1 MTYSDKRIGKEVPP
15 YIRREDAAGVRIDSG
30 PYLGKVKSNL
40 DTARQGRLQVWIPD
54 LGSGDED
61 NPSNWRTVQYASPF
75 FGSTA
80 QLDGDTENTFERV
93 RHTYGMWFTPPD
105 VDNYVLCVFVAGDP
119 MRGYY
124 FACIPNQIGQFMVP
138 GIASTKNYIDNS
150 KDPIVKGIKKDGDP
164 PILPVVEFNE
174 NAVKDLTTFIKE
186 KKPLHDVQVK
196 VLVEQGLDR
205 DPLRG
210 VFTSSS
216 QRESPSKVFGIST
229 PGQPL
234 KKKTGGSEPKDLKV
248 FGRKGGHTLIMDDG
262 DFEEKNK
269 IVRLRTS
276 GGHQVLMNDTDEIF
290 YISNTDGTAWVEL
303 TKGGNVNIFA
313 SGNISMR
320 TKESI
325 YFHADKDFSMHCNEK
340 MTIYA
345 KQELKIESETI
356 TSKTKKNTTM
366 YAEKFEV
373 GAENAINL
381 YSKGTG
387 SFTCEGELT
396 LHGSKIKLNSGKG
409 PVVEKPEPIKWYKM
423 PEAKKTGVG
432 QWESEPD
439 KLKSTT
445 KYAPTHEPWPRK
457 PGTPSAEDGG
467 ASSASGA
474 NSSSSA
480 NSARTGGGGG
490 SSDSGPQTVKT
501 GGQGVAVDGSGN
513 PVLSGSASESSDSG
527 PNAALKET
535 VKNPVDKSY
544 LYRNDNTGPSSGIGN
559 LSQTELKALMT
570 QIAYSESGF
579 KYDQVEQQRGN
590 YLGKYQIGA
599 QVLTTQG
606 YLKEDALKQYG
617 NSAVNYPSSWTG
629 KNGITSKES
638 FLGSGSTQESVMF
651 DNMTA
656 NYGRMTQSG
665 AIKSTDSPSTV
676 AGMLAASHLLGATG
690 AANWRKTGTG
700 ADANNTSGTT
710 YFNQGR
716 YAVDVLAKSA

>member
-15 YIRREDAAGVRIDSG
+15 YIRREDAFGVRIDSG

-61 NPSNWRTVQYASPF
+61 NPSNWRIVQYASPF
-75 FGSTA
+75 FGSTY
-80 QLDGDTENTFERV
+80 QKEDDTDNSFEHV

-138 GIASTKNYIDNS
+138 GIASTKNYVDDS
-150 KDPIVKGIKKDGDP
+150 KDPVVKGIKKEG
-164 PILPVVEFNE
+164 ILPVVEFNE
-174 NAVKDLTTFIKE
+174 NAVKDLSTFITQ

-205 DPLRG
+205 DPKRG
-210 VFTSSS
+210 VFNSSS
-216 QRESPSKVFGIST
+216 QRESPSKVFGVST

-234 KKKTGGSEPKDLKV
+234 KKKTGGSTPKDLRV
-248 FGRKGGHTLIMDDG
+248 QGRKGGHTFILDDG

-269 IVRLRTS
+269 LVRLRTS
-276 GGHQVLMNDTDEIF
+276 GGHQIVMNDTDEIF

-313 SGNISMR
+313 TGNVSMR

-340 MTIYA
+340 MTIHA
-345 KQELKIESETI
+345 KKELKIESETI
-356 TSKTKKNTTM
+356 TSRSKKDTTL
-366 YAEKFEV
+366 YALGKFEI
-373 GAENAINL
+373 GAESAINL

-396 LHGSKIKLNSGKG
+396 LHGSLIKLNSGKG

-423 PEAKKTGVG
+423 PEAEKSGVG
-432 QWESEPD
+432 QWEAQPD
-439 KLKSTT
+439 KLKSTV
-445 KYAPTHEPWPRK
+445 KIAPTHEPWDRK
-457 PGTPSAEDGG
+457 EGTASAEDGG
-467 ASSASGA
+467 ASSAAGSR
-474 NSSSSA
+474 SSSTGSSA
-480 NSARTGGGGG
+480 SSSGGGG
-490 SSDSGPQTVKT
+490 SGSQTVKT
-501 GGQGVAVDGSGN
+501 GSEGVAVDSNGD
-513 PVLSGSASESSDSG
+513 PILSGSGTDSKDTG
-527 PNAALKET
+527 PNSALKST

-544 LYRNDNTGPSSGIGN
+544 LYRSDNIGPAAGVGN
-559 LSQTELKALMT
+559 LSQTEVKALMT
-570 QIAYSESGF
+570 QIGYSESGF
-579 KYDQVEQQRGN
+579 KYGAVEQQRGN

-599 QVLTTQG
+599 QALATQG

-617 NSAVNYPSSWTG
+617 NNAVNYPSNWTG
-629 KNGITSKES
+629 KDGITSKES
-638 FLGSGSTQESVMF
+638 FLNNGAVQESAMF
-651 DNMTA
+651 NQLNS
-656 NYGRMTQSG
+656 NYNRMVQTG
-665 AIKSTDSPSTV
+665 AIKPSDSPSTV
-676 AGMLAASHLLGATG
+676 GGMLATSHLLGADG
-690 AANWRKTGTG
+690 ATQWRKTGLG
-700 ADANNTSGTT
+700 ADANKTPGTT

-716 YAVDVLAKSA
+716 YAVDVLAKPA